1 MPEEINVEFSHKLS
15 EQEEGDEKRK
25 ARWEVLIEI
34 VEVAVLAI
42 VAIATAWSG
51 YQAARWD
58 GQQSLLYG
66 QATADRF
73 EADAAS
79 TYGGQELSADSAMFT
94 AYLQA
99 RSAGDSK
106 LEMIYIRRFTPDYRV
121 AFAAWLKTEPF
132 TNPAAPPGPGYM
144 PQYRNPSFES
154 AAQLNTL
161 ASTTFDQGTA
171 ARDTAERYVRDT
183 VLFAS
188 VLFLI
193 AIAQRF
199 KVRSVRV
206 ATTAVAFVLAAYTSF
221 AVAILPR
228 ILSRLAGE
236 DVEGVPVLRAAE
248 GRPVSFG
255 LLQAENVQA
264 VEQRFDLIP
273 GVEGHV
279 RVTGPGVM
287 GTEELAG
294 EDPAGGNRPADP
306 RPQGRELLRSAE
318 RQAAAGMDQVSG
330 RQVRLSERRA
340 HNPDRCGGRGR
351 DPCPEQGQ
359 PGWLGVD
366 RQH

>member
-1 MPEEINVEFSHKLS
+1 MHGPTSTFRSVGYCLGCPADRREAAMPEEINVEFSHKLS
-15 EQEEGDEKRK
+15 EQEDEQEERQHKRK

-73 EADAAS
+73 KADAAS

-106 LEMIYIRRFTPDYRV
+106 LEMLYIRRFTPDYRV

-154 AAQLNTL
+154 AARLNTL
-161 ASTTFDQGTA
+161 ASATFDQGTA

-188 VLFLI
+188 VLFLV

-206 ATTAVAFVLAAYTSF
+206 ATTTIAFALAAYTTF

-228 ILSRLAGE
+228 ILSRSPPANGDMVIIDPSIRARVSRAG
-236 DVEGVPVLRAAE
+236 A
-248 GRPVSFG
+248 
-255 LLQAENVQA
+255 
-264 VEQRFDLIP
+264 
-273 GVEGHV
+273 
-279 RVTGPGVM
+279 GP
-287 GTEELAG
+287 
-294 EDPAGGNRPADP
+294 
-306 RPQGRELLRSAE
+306 
-318 RQAAAGMDQVSG
+318 AAAGRGWSG
-330 RQVRLSERRA
+330 LPTAARIPGRPASGPHAARRYQRRS
-340 HNPDRCGGRGR
+340 RCTSHPRHPPR
-351 DPCPEQGQ
+351 TA
-359 PGWLGVD
+359 
-366 RQH
+366 